1 MKIRRDPRDE
11 TKAEIK
17 DILENHAWLFHINE
31 DQRATAWS
39 YIDYD
44 MLADLVTDLVYEA
57 KLFTPDGDNQYSPR
71 VRVLRTVN

>member
-1 MKIRRDPRDE
+1 MRIKRDPRDA

-17 DILENHAWLFHINE
+17 DILQNHAWLYYIHE
-31 DQRATAWS
+31 DSREDNH

-44 MLADLVTDLVYEA
+44 LLADLVTDLVYEA
-57 KLFTPDGDNQYSPR
+57 KLYSPDDKNVYSPR

>member
-1 MKIRRDPRDE
+1 MRIKRDPRDA

-17 DILENHAWLFHINE
+17 DILQNHEWLFLVE
-31 DQRATAWS
+31 TGTQGMT

-57 KLFTPDGDNQYSPR
+57 KLYSPDDRDVYSPR